1 MGIYTGVGY
10 IGLAVSSAAV
20 ALGTLPSGA
29 DRAVVI
35 VEGGPVRWRDDG
47 TMPTASVGMPLK
59 DGDGMNFDGDLT
71 ALRFIRS
78 GATDAVVH
86 ISYYR

>member
-35 VEGGPVRWRDDG
+35 VEGGPVRWREA
-47 TMPTASVGMPLK
+47 P
-59 DGDGMNFDGDLT
+59 
-71 ALRFIRS
+71 
-78 GATDAVVH
+78 
-86 ISYYR
+86 

>member
-47 TMPTASVGMPLK
+47 TMPTASVGERPRHL
-59 DGDGMNFDGDLT
+59 D
-71 ALRFIRS
+71 
-78 GATDAVVH
+78 
-86 ISYYR
+86 

>member
-1 MGIYTGVGY
+1 
-10 IGLAVSSAAV
+10 
-20 ALGTLPSGA
+20 
-29 DRAVVI
+29 
-35 VEGGPVRWRDDG
+35 
-47 TMPTASVGMPLK
+47 MPTASVGMPLK